1 MSDKLIKGVYTIVD
15 PSETNHIFKLC
26 SDLAKSGISI
36 IQYRDKKNN
45 FEDKVTIS
53 KNIKLICDKYNITF
67 IVNDSPILAKQ
78 VKADGVH
85 IGQNDDSIEYCK
97 TIMSTNQIIGTSN
110 NNINEINDSITQK
123 VNYMAI
129 GKVFETST
137 MGKLDRNI
145 VGLNLIK
152 EAHELSDIPIVGIG
166 GITIDNASSVID
178 SGADSICVVS
188 AITKSEN
195 PIDSLNKFN
204 EILNN
209 WILI

>member
-1 MSDKLIKGVYTIVD
+1 MNDKIIKGIYTIVD

-67 IVNDSPILAKQ
+67 IVNDSPVLAKE

-85 IGQNDDSIEYCK
+85 IGQNDDSVEYCK

-145 VGLNLIK
+145 
-152 EAHELSDIPIVGIG
+152 
-166 GITIDNASSVID
+166 
-178 SGADSICVVS
+178 
-188 AITKSEN
+188 
-195 PIDSLNKFN
+195 
-204 EILNN
+204 
-209 WILI
+209 

>member
-1 MSDKLIKGVYTIVD
+1 MNDKIIKGIYTIVD
-15 PSETNHIFKLC
+15 PGETNNIFKLC

-67 IVNDSPILAKQ
+67 IVNDSPILAKE

-85 IGQNDDSIEYCK
+85 IGQNDNSIEYCK
-97 TIMSTNQIIGTSN
+97 TIMNTNQIIGTSN
-110 NNINEINDSITQK
+110 NNINEINASITQG

-152 EAHELSDIPIVGIG
+152 EAHKLSDIPIVGIG
-166 GITIDNASSVID
+166 GINIDNASSVID

-188 AITKSEN
+188 AIIKSQN

-209 WILI
+209 

>member
-209 WILI
+209 

>member
-1 MSDKLIKGVYTIVD
+1 MNNKIIKGIYTIID
-15 PSETNHIFKLC
+15 PGETTHIFKLC
-26 SDLAKSGISI
+26 SDLAKSGISV

-67 IVNDSPILAKQ
+67 IINDSPILAKE

-97 TIMSTNQIIGTSN
+97 TIMNTNQIIGTSN
-110 NNINEINDSITQK
+110 NNINEINDSISHK

-137 MGKLDRNI
+137 MDKLDRNI
-145 VGLNLIK
+145 VGLSLIK
-152 EAHELSDIPIVGIG
+152 EAHKLSDIPIVGIG
-166 GITIDNASSVID
+166 GININNASSVID

-188 AITKSEN
+188 AITKSQN
-195 PIDSLNKFN
+195 PIDSLKKFN

-209 WILI
+209 

>member
-85 IGQNDDSIEYCK
+85 VGQNDDSVEYCK

-209 WILI
+209 